1 MNERR
6 GREQKIPGFFQAL
19 ALALALGMTSGMAF
33 SAGGWLVSGVLLLGT
48 AILACIA
55 AGHPADIAVG
65 VIVSI
70 ILAFNIGI
78 GIGLVPRMF
87 VDRTAAAR

>member
-6 GREQKIPGFFQAL
+6 GRGLRIPDIPQAL

-48 AILACIA
+48 AILACVN
-55 AGHPADIAVG
+55 AGHPVPVAVG
-65 VIVSI
+65 AIVAI

-78 GIGLVPRMF
+78 GIGLTPRMF
-87 VDRTAAAR
+87 VEKSAAAS